1 MEPIIDKIVSHPLLS
16 FVLALLCVLLLFAV
30 LKGLIKI
37 VIALLVVG
45 LLYLGYV
52 NFLQEDY
59 PLPSLNED
67 TIEKLNDWIEPL
79 KSLDLNIS
87 SFDSNKTE
95 TFPSILP
102 GEGNRLCIFYENTL
116 GIIPSLEATF
126 SN

>member
-16 FVLALLCVLLLFAV
+16 FVLALLCVLLIFAV

-67 TIEKLNDWIEPL
+67 TIEKLNDWIKPL

-102 GEGNRLCIFYENTL
+102 GE
-116 GIIPSLEATF
+116 
-126 SN
+126 

>member
-1 MEPIIDKIVSHPLLS
+1 MEPIIDRIVCHPLLS
-16 FVLALLCVLLLFAV
+16 FVLALLSVLLLFAV

-59 PLPSLNED
+59 PLPSMNEE

-87 SFDSNKTE
+87 SFDSNESEKI
-95 TFPSILP
+95 PSILP
-102 GEGNRLCIFYENTL
+102 EE
-116 GIIPSLEATF
+116 
-126 SN
+126 

>member
-16 FVLALLCVLLLFAV
+16 FVLALLCVLLIFAV

-67 TIEKLNDWIEPL
+67 TIEKLNDWIKPL

-87 SFDSNKTE
+87 SFDSNKTD

-102 GEGNRLCIFYENTL
+102 GE
-116 GIIPSLEATF
+116 
-126 SN
+126 